1 MKNIGCFWHIVAKL
15 LLLQAYSPALK
26 QQDIIIITIPYSDKL
41 ILAANNMVAIAPPD
55 FRK

>member
-1 MKNIGCFWHIVAKL
+1 MKPNFNNLKIFLKKIGNMLVVKA
-15 LLLQAYSPALK
+15 PT
-26 QQDIIIITIPYSDKL
+26 IITIPYSDKL